1 METIQNLVEYYDEL
15 YPVTKEQY
23 DFYAYLMEQYAKPV
37 KFLTIGCG
45 TGVMENYLAKQMT
58 DVTGLETIKEL
69 LESATR
75 KHRNQLM
82 ALRFFKMSTIEM
94 VRFLGK
100 NFYNVISCL
109 NDRIIFI
116 HDRTLLRKF
125 FFDCKQLLA
134 DDGMIVLQLANYNL
148 YKSKTVSVLPEI
160 KTTRVTLTS
169 KLEYV
174 SEEESLLSRNIKTGS
189 GKVLPVYQKTSVY
202 PITPS
207 EIEEYA
213 KESGFTSIEY
223 FADFKRNPFTEKSPS
238 MVVIIK

>member
-15 YPVTKEQY
+15 YPVTKDQY

-134 DDGMIVLQLANYNL
+134 DDGLIVLQLANYNL

>member
-23 DFYAYLMEQYAKPV
+23 DFYAYLIEQYAKPV

-213 KESGFTSIEY
+213 KGSGFTSIEY

>member
-1 METIQNLVEYYDEL
+1 MEAIQNLVEYYDEL
-15 YPVTKEQY
+15 FPVTQAQY
-23 DFYAYLMEQYAKPV
+23 DFYTGLMEEFQKPV

-58 DVTGLETIKEL
+58 DVTGLETIKDL

-75 KHRNQLM
+75 KHRTQLM
-82 ALRFFKMSTIEM
+82 SLRFFKMSTIEM

-116 HDRTLLRKF
+116 HDKILLRKF

-134 DDGMIVLQLANYNL
+134 KDGKIILQLSNYNL
-148 YKSKTVSVLPEI
+148 YKNKSSSVMPEI
-160 KTTRVTLTS
+160 SSVRVALSS

-174 SEEESLLSRNIKTGS
+174 NDEEYAFSRNIKTGS
-189 GKVLPVYQKTSVY
+189 GKILPVYQKASVY
-202 PITPS
+202 PIVPS
-207 EIEEYA
+207 EIEDFA
-213 KESGFTSIEY
+213 KEAGFTSIEY
-223 FADFKRNPFTEKSPS
+223 FADFEKNPFTPQSPS
-238 MVVIIK
+238 MVVVIR

>member
-15 YPVTKEQY
+15 YPVTKDQY

>member
-15 YPVTKEQY
+15 YPVTKDQY

-174 SEEESLLSRNIKTGS
+174 SEEESLLSRNIKNGS

>member
-1 METIQNLVEYYDEL
+1 MEAIQNLVEYYDEL
-15 YPVTKEQY
+15 FPVTQAQY
-23 DFYAYLMEQYAKPV
+23 DFYTGLMEEFQKPV

-58 DVTGLETIKEL
+58 DVTGLETIKDL

-75 KHRNQLM
+75 KHRTQLM
-82 ALRFFKMSTIEM
+82 SLRFFKMSTIEM

-116 HDRTLLRKF
+116 HDKILLRKF

-134 DDGMIVLQLANYNL
+134 KDGKIILQLSNYNL
-148 YKSKTVSVLPEI
+148 YKNKSSSVMPEI
-160 KTTRVTLTS
+160 SSVRVSLSS

-174 SEEESLLSRNIKTGS
+174 NDDDFE
-189 GKVLPVYQKTSVY
+189 
-202 PITPS
+202 
-207 EIEEYA
+207 
-213 KESGFTSIEY
+213 KEAGFTSIEY
-223 FADFKRNPFTEKSPS
+223 FADFEKNPFTPQSPS
-238 MVVIIK
+238 MVVVIK

>member
-1 METIQNLVEYYDEL
+1 MESMQNLVEYYDEL

-23 DFYAYLMEQYAKPV
+23 DFYADLMEQFTKPV

-134 DDGMIVLQLANYNL
+134 EKGMIVLQLANYKL
-148 YKSKTVSVLPEI
+148 YKSKSSCILPEI
-160 KTTRVTLTS
+160 ERIRVSLSS
-169 KLEYV
+169 KLEY
-174 SEEESLLSRNIKTGS
+174 SSDEEYLLSRNIKTGN
-189 GKVLPVYQKTSVY
+189 GKILPVYQKTSVY
-202 PITPS
+202 PVTTS
-207 EIEEYA
+207 EIEDFA
-213 KESGFTSIEY
+213 KEAGFTSFEY
-223 FADFKRNPFTEKSPS
+223 FADFKRNPFTEQSPS

>member
-15 YPVTKEQY
+15 YPVTKDQY

-37 KFLTIGCG
+37 KFLNIGCG

-134 DDGMIVLQLANYNL
+134 DDGLIVLQLANYNL

>member
-23 DFYAYLMEQYAKPV
+23 DFYTYLMEQYAKPV

-160 KTTRVTLTS
+160 NTTRVTLTS

>member
-15 YPVTKEQY
+15 YPVTKDQY

-160 KTTRVTLTS
+160 ETTRVTLTS

>member
-1 METIQNLVEYYDEL
+1 METIQNFVEYYDEV
-15 YPVTKEQY
+15 YPVTKSQY
-23 DFYAYLMEQYAKPV
+23 DFYTTFLEKFQKPV

-45 TGVMENYLAKQMT
+45 TGIMENYLAKQIT

-116 HDRTLLRKF
+116 HDKILLKKF
-125 FFDCKQLLA
+125 FVDCKQLLA
-134 DDGMIVLQLANYNL
+134 PDGIIVLQLTNYNL
-148 YKSKTVSVLPEI
+148 YRSRKTVNLPEI
-160 KTTRVTLTS
+160 TTTRITLS
-169 KLEYV
+169 GKLEYV
-174 SEEESLLSRNIKTGS
+174 NDEKYFLTRNIKTGT
-189 GKVLPVYQKTSVY
+189 GKILSVFQKTPVY
-202 PITPS
+202 PIIPS
-207 EIEEYA
+207 ELEKFA
-213 KESGFTSIEY
+213 KDAGFTSVEY
-223 FADFKRNPFTEKSPS
+223 FTNFEKQPFTNQSSS

>member
-1 METIQNLVEYYDEL
+1 MEAIQNLVEYYDEL
-15 YPVTKEQY
+15 FPVTQAQY
-23 DFYAYLMEQYAKPV
+23 DFYTGLMEEFQKPV

-58 DVTGLETIKEL
+58 DVTGLETIKDL

-75 KHRNQLM
+75 KHRTQLM
-82 ALRFFKMSTIEM
+82 SLRFFKMSTIEM

-116 HDRTLLRKF
+116 HDKILLRKF

-134 DDGMIVLQLANYNL
+134 KDGKIILQLSNYNL
-148 YKSKTVSVLPEI
+148 YKNKSSSVMPEI
-160 KTTRVTLTS
+160 SSVRVSLSS

-174 SEEESLLSRNIKTGS
+174 NDEEYALSRNIKTGS
-189 GKVLPVYQKTSVY
+189 GKILPVYQKASVY
-202 PITPS
+202 PIVPS
-207 EIEEYA
+207 EIEDFA
-213 KESGFTSIEY
+213 KEAGFTSVEY
-223 FADFKRNPFTEKSPS
+223 FADFEKNPFTPQSPS
-238 MVVIIK
+238 MVVVIK

>member
-1 METIQNLVEYYDEL
+1 MEAIQNLVEYYDEL
-15 YPVTKEQY
+15 FPVTQAQY
-23 DFYAYLMEQYAKPV
+23 DFYTGLMEEFQKPV

-58 DVTGLETIKEL
+58 DVTGLETIKDL

-75 KHRNQLM
+75 KHRTQLM
-82 ALRFFKMSTIEM
+82 SLRFFKMSTIEM

-116 HDRTLLRKF
+116 HDKILLRKF

-134 DDGMIVLQLANYNL
+134 KDGKIILQLSNYNL
-148 YKSKTVSVLPEI
+148 YKNKSSSVMPEI
-160 KTTRVTLTS
+160 SSVRVSLSS

-174 SEEESLLSRNIKTGS
+174 NDEEYTFSRNIKTGS
-189 GKVLPVYQKTSVY
+189 GKILPVYQKASVY
-202 PITPS
+202 PIVPW
-207 EIEEYA
+207 EIEDFA
-213 KESGFTSIEY
+213 KEAGFTSIEY
-223 FADFKRNPFTEKSPS
+223 FADFEKNPFTPQSPS
-238 MVVIIK
+238 MVVVIK

>member
-15 YPVTKEQY
+15 FPVTQAQY
-23 DFYAYLMEQYAKPV
+23 DFYTGLMEEFQKPV

-58 DVTGLETIKEL
+58 DVTGLETIKDL

-75 KHRNQLM
+75 KHRTQLM
-82 ALRFFKMSTIEM
+82 SLRFFKMSTIEM

-116 HDRTLLRKF
+116 HDKILLRKF

-134 DDGMIVLQLANYNL
+134 KDGKIILQLSNYNL
-148 YKSKTVSVLPEI
+148 YKNKSSSVMPEI
-160 KTTRVTLTS
+160 SSVRVSLSS

-174 SEEESLLSRNIKTGS
+174 NDEEYAFSRNIKTGS
-189 GKVLPVYQKTSVY
+189 GKILPVYQKASVY
-202 PITPS
+202 PIVPL
-207 EIEEYA
+207 EIEDFA
-213 KESGFTSIEY
+213 KEAGFTSIEY
-223 FADFKRNPFTEKSPS
+223 FADFEKNPFTPQSPS
-238 MVVIIK
+238 MVVVIK

>member
-1 METIQNLVEYYDEL
+1 MESIQNLVEYYDEL
-15 YPVTKEQY
+15 YPVTQAQY
-23 DFYAYLMEQYAKPV
+23 DFYNGLLDEYARPV

-75 KHRNQLM
+75 KHRTQLM
-82 ALRFFKMSTIEM
+82 AVRYFKMSTIEM

-116 HDRTLLRKF
+116 HDKILLRKF

-134 DDGMIVLQLANYNL
+134 ENGIVVLGLANYNL
-148 YKSKTVSVLPEI
+148 YKNSSSTVLPEI
-160 KTTRVTLTS
+160 ESIRVSLSS
-169 KLEYV
+169 KLEQSNDGEYV
-174 SEEESLLSRNIKTGS
+174 ISRNIKTGS
-189 GKVLPVYQKTSVY
+189 GKVLPVYSKTSVY
-202 PITPS
+202 PITTS
-207 EIEEYA
+207 EIEEFA
-213 KESGFTSIEY
+213 KEAGFTSVEF
-223 FADFKRNPFTEKSPS
+223 FADFQKNPFTPQSPS

>member
-1 METIQNLVEYYDEL
+1 MESIQNLVEYYDEL
-15 YPVTKEQY
+15 FPVTKTQY
-23 DFYAYLMEQYAKPV
+23 DFYAGLMEEFQKPV

-75 KHRNQLM
+75 KHRTQLM
-82 ALRFFKMSTIEM
+82 SLRFFKMSTIEM

-100 NFYNVISCL
+100 DFYNVISCL

-116 HDRTLLRKF
+116 HDKILLRKF

-134 DDGMIVLQLANYNL
+134 KDGKIILQLSNYNL
-148 YKSKTVSVLPEI
+148 YKNKSSSVLPEI
-160 KTTRVTLTS
+160 SSVRVSLSS

-174 SEEESLLSRNIKTGS
+174 NDEEYALSRNIKTGS
-189 GKVLPVYQKTSVY
+189 GKILPVYQKTSVY
-202 PITPS
+202 PIVPS
-207 EIEEYA
+207 EIEDFA
-213 KESGFTSIEY
+213 KEAGFTSIEY
-223 FADFKRNPFTEKSPS
+223 FADFEKNPFTPQSPS
-238 MVVIIK
+238 MVVVIK